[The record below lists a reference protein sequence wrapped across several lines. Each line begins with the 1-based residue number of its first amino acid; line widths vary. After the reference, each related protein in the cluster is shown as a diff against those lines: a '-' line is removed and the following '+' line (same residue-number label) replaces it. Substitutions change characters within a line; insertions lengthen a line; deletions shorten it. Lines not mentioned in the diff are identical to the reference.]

1 MGRPLLTMRGVAAA
15 ECRLALW
22 AGVLAL
28 LFAASCS
35 SGHPE
40 HPRHLAIFSPNGE
53 PLAGGPLGF
62 PSCQAALGGWFDR
75 LDAAHR
81 GAIDRAVFLA
91 DARRQFK
98 AMDLDGT
105 GIVTPDVL
113 LRYRKPYA
121 VATAA
126 PRAPKEERAADQDKS
141 GHAGHEKPS
150 GARAKGGGDIDAV
163 RDVPDPVM
171 AADTSLSLRVSKADF
186 LRHAEKLFNTLDVDG
201 DGRLSR
207 AEAVGWC
214 GTGTPDD
221 SAGESGHWLGVF

>member
-53 PLAGGPLGF
+53 PLSGGPLGF
-62 PSCQAALGGWFDR
+62 PKCEVAMGGWFDR

-81 GAIDRAVFLA
+81 GALDRAGFIA

-98 AMDLDGT
+98 AMDLNHDG
-105 GIVTPDVL
+105 ILTPDVL
-113 LRYRKPYA
+113 LRYREPYSVG
-121 VATAA
+121 VAPERA
-126 PRAPKEERAADQDKS
+126 PRDEQAERDKAGHPGHMRKS
-141 GHAGHEKPS
+141 GS
-150 GARAKGGGDIDAV
+150 GATGTTGADIA

-171 AADTSLSLRVSKADF
+171 SADTSLRLRVTEPEFVLHAGKVFDSLDAD
-186 LRHAEKLFNTLDVDG
+186 R
-201 DGRLSR
+201 DGRVSR
-207 AEAVGWC
+207 AEALQWC
-214 GTGTPDD
+214 TVIAPP
-221 SAGESGHWLGVF
+221 EPSGGGVFGIF